1 MFDFDLLSQVLKD
14 CAFRNVQHK
23 HFRSGD
29 DPMLLI
35 DTPGREQESLYVEAT
50 R

>member
-1 MFDFDLLSQVLKD
+1 MFDFDLLSQLLKD
-14 CAFRNVQHK
+14 CGFRKVKRKGFQ
-23 HFRSGD
+23 SGD